1 MIWKKQPSDC
11 LRNWSYNSTQVS
23 LVFWFCLPSGVNGV
37 VAIGKLKDELH
48 LETIVG
54 LRYMVLYYAAY
65 GLNGK
70 EMNSSFRT

>member
-1 MIWKKQPSDC
+1 M
-11 LRNWSYNSTQVS
+11 
-23 LVFWFCLPSGVNGV
+23 VFWFCLPSGVNGV